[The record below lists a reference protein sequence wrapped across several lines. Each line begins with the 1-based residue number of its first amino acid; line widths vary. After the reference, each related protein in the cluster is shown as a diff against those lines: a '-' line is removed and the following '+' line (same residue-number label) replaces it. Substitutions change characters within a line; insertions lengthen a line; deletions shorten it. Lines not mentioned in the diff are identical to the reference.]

1 MNPLISEGLS
11 GGPKSFCS
19 GIAPKRDLH
28 CTSREGRGWILIGRS
43 SSKNVKHD
51 FYLIPVRVLLKL
63 TWPRNQLG
71 SIFHA
76 GREGSHA
83 APEQQAWLV
92 MIGPSQHQVL
102 ELRFTISHDTQEAAK
117 QP

>member
-1 MNPLISEGLS
+1 MNALISEGLS

-28 CTSREGRGWILIGRS
+28 CASREGRGWILIGRS

-51 FYLIPVRVLLKL
+51 FNLIPIKVLLKL
-63 TWPRNQLG
+63 TGPRNQLG

-76 GREGSHA
+76 RRE
-83 APEQQAWLV
+83 
-92 MIGPSQHQVL
+92 
-102 ELRFTISHDTQEAAK
+102 EAAK